1 MSKATFISGL
11 NAALGTSLA
20 PTATPSP
27 QQLTSY
33 FQTLDPAAALA
44 AYEDYASSYYV
55 HAVSSAAVP
64 GSDVQY
70 AGGACDAWSEVTSHR
85 VLDHGRRVID
95 CEGFAWLG
103 HTLLGEAGFIPR
115 GFRIYYLPAVTP
127 GQDPTDWHII
137 AIMQFPIGSS
147 TPSRRVYIGGPRVSN
162 SMHQE
167 TQRAYPADWLNAELA
182 PMGMSPATAIQN
194 MIQHA
199 STEDTADPAQ
209 FTAPRI
215 RGPSVRGID

>member
-11 NAALGTSLA
+11 NAALGTSLG
-20 PTATPSP
+20 PTGTPSP
-27 QQLTSY
+27 QQLRSY

-44 AYEDYASSYYV
+44 VYEDYASSYYV
-55 HAVSSAAVP
+55 HAFSSTAVP

-85 VLDHGRRVID
+85 VLDQGRRVID

-115 GFRIYYLPAVTP
+115 GFRIYYIPAATP

-137 AIMQFPIGSS
+137 AIMQFPLGSS
-147 TPSRRVYIGGPRVSN
+147 TPSRRVFIGGPRVSD
-162 SMHQE
+162 SLHQE
-167 TQRAYPADWLNAELA
+167 GQRVYPTNWLNAELA
-182 PMGMSPATAIQN
+182 PWGVSPSAAIQN
-194 MIQHA
+194 MMEHA
-199 STEDTADPAQ
+199 ASEDTAEPAQ
-209 FTAPRI
+209 FAPPRFHGPALRRI
-215 RGPSVRGID
+215 D